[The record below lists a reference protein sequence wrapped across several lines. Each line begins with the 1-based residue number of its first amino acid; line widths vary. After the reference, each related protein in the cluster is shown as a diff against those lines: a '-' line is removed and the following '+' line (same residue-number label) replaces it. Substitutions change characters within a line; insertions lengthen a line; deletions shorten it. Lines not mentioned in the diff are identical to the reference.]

1 MSHPRK
7 PSMLP
12 QNCRFQTQGFIAHI
26 CLLLKIFNVYL
37 KLSHPSSEKEPT
49 TITAEE
55 GTLSPPSKA
64 NFIKI
69 DKNFDFLIV
78 VCATAQTTLL
88 FHMYLDI
95 LRLPSKFP

>member
-12 QNCRFQTQGFIAHI
+12 QNCRFQTQGFTPHI

-37 KLSHPSSEKEPT
+37 KLSHPSSGKEPT

-55 GTLSPPSKA
+55 GNDAIGDTPTYSDSYQ
-64 NFIKI
+64 
-69 DKNFDFLIV
+69 DTSG
-78 VCATAQTTLL
+78 CSWTG
-88 FHMYLDI
+88 
-95 LRLPSKFP
+95 